1 MKPFHPRNP
10 FQVLGLMLVLFAG
23 TVLFAAVPSA
33 QAGPFGDRP
42 RGGPGG
48 EMRASPLNLRQQGPF
63 DSRGRE
69 TRMTSP
75 AERPQRSP
83 RFRDGE
89 ARSARPGIRTPGP
102 SPRVGTPPPARPGI
116 RTPGPSSRVGTAP
129 PPRPPVATPR
139 FREYRDAR
147 YDHNRLY
154 PVRGQFRTAL
164 PHDHWSV
171 LHHGIRFFFSGGVW
185 YLPQGLRFIVT
196 MPPIGLVVPFLP
208 SSYVTVWVGGAPY
221 YYANEV
227 YYAHRGDGYVVVEP
241 PKGEV
246 SRSTPA
252 DRLFIYPRLGQSE
265 AQQAEDREACHGW
278 AVEQTGY
285 DPRQPAGE
293 ADEASNG
300 EKRSDYSRAMSACLD
315 GRGYTVK

>member
-1 MKPFHPRNP
+1 MKPFDSKNP
-10 FQVLGLMLVLFAG
+10 FQVLGLILFLCAG

-42 RGGPGG
+42 RGGHGG
-48 EMRASPLNLRQQGPF
+48 EMRTSPLNLRQQGPF
-63 DSRGRE
+63 DSRNRE

-75 AERPQRSP
+75 SPRPLP
-83 RFRDGE
+83 RFRDG
-89 ARSARPGIRTPGP
+89 AA
-102 SPRVGTPPPARPGI
+102 PPARPGI
-116 RTPGPSSRVGTAP
+116 RTPGPAPRVATPPPRIGTP
-129 PPRPPVATPR
+129 PPRPSVTVQR
-139 FREYRDAR
+139 YREYRDSR

-154 PVRGQFRTAL
+154 PLRGQFRTTL
-164 PHDHWSV
+164 PRDHRSV
-171 LHHGIRFFFSGGVW
+171 LHRGTRFFFSGGVW
-185 YLPQGLRFIVT
+185 YLPQGLRFFVT
-196 MPPIGLVVPFLP
+196 VPPIGLVVPFLP

-246 SRSTPA
+246 SRTTPS

-293 ADEASNG
+293 ADEAAND
-300 EKRSDYSRAMSACLD
+300 ERRADYSRAMSACLD

>member
-1 MKPFHPRNP
+1 MKPFSSKNP
-10 FQVLGLMLVLFAG
+10 FPALGLMLVLFALV
-23 TVLFAAVPSA
+23 VLFAAVPSA

-48 EMRASPLNLRQQGPF
+48 EMRASPLNMRQQGPF

-69 TRMTSP
+69 TRLTSP
-75 AERPQRSP
+75 AERPQRST
-83 RFRDGE
+83 RFRDTE
-89 ARSARPGIRTPGP
+89 A
-102 SPRVGTPPPARPGI
+102 PPARPGI
-116 RTPGPSSRVGTAP
+116 RTPGPAPRIGTP
-129 PPRPPVATPR
+129 PPRPFVATPR

-171 LHHGIRFFFSGGVW
+171 MHHGIRFFLSGGVW

-227 YYAHRGDGYVVVEP
+227 YYAHRGDGYAVVEP

-246 SRSTPA
+246 GRPTPA

-293 ADEASNG
+293 AAEGASA
-300 EKRSDYSRAMSACLD
+300 EKRPDYSRAMTACLD

>member
-1 MKPFHPRNP
+1 MKPFHSKNP
-10 FQVLGLMLVLFAG
+10 FPALGLMLVLFVG

-48 EMRASPLNLRQQGPF
+48 EMRTSPLNLRQQGPF
-63 DSRGRE
+63 DSRARE
-69 TRMTSP
+69 SRMTSP
-75 AERPQRSP
+75 SPRPQPLP
-83 RFRDGE
+83 RFRDG
-89 ARSARPGIRTPGP
+89 AA
-102 SPRVGTPPPARPGI
+102 PPARPGI
-116 RTPGPSSRVGTAP
+116 RTPGPAPRVGTP
-129 PPRPPVATPR
+129 PSRPSVMVPRY
-139 FREYRDAR
+139 REYRDSR
-147 YDHNRLY
+147 YNHNRLY
-154 PVRGQFRTAL
+154 PLRGQFRTTL
-164 PHDHWSV
+164 PRDHRSV
-171 LHHGIRFFFSGGVW
+171 LHRGTRFFFSGGVW

-196 MPPIGLVVPFLP
+196 VPPIGLVMPFLP

-227 YYAHRGDGYVVVEP
+227 YYAHQGDGYVVVEP

-246 SRSTPA
+246 GRTAPS

-265 AQQAEDREACHGW
+265 AQQAEDRETCHLW
-278 AVEQTGY
+278 AVEQAGY

-293 ADEASNG
+293 ADEAANDA
-300 EKRSDYSRAMSACLD
+300 KRPDYTRATSACLG

>member
-1 MKPFHPRNP
+1 MREEITMKPFSSKNP
-10 FQVLGLMLVLFAG
+10 FPVLGLMLVLFALA
-23 TVLFAAVPSA
+23 VLFAAVPSA

-69 TRMTSP
+69 TRITSP
-75 AERPQRSP
+75 TERPQRSP
-83 RFRDGE
+83 RFRDAE
-89 ARSARPGIRTPGP
+89 A
-102 SPRVGTPPPARPGI
+102 PPARPGI

-139 FREYRDAR
+139 FREYRDVR

-185 YLPQGLRFIVT
+185 YLPQVLRFIVT

-227 YYAHRGDGYVVVEP
+227 YYAHQGDGYVVVEP

-246 SRSTPA
+246 SRTTPA

-265 AQQAEDREACHGW
+265 AQQAEDQEACHGW
-278 AVEQTGY
+278 AVGQTGY
-285 DPRQPAGE
+285 DPRQPA
-293 ADEASNG
+293 DEAAEGANA
-300 EKRSDYSRAMSACLD
+300 EKRPDYARAMSACLD

>member
-1 MKPFHPRNP
+1 MKPFHPRKP
-10 FQVLGLMLVLFAG
+10 IPVLGLMLVLFAL
-23 TVLFAAVPSA
+23 TVLFVTVPSA

-69 TRMTSP
+69 TRMTSS

-83 RFRDGE
+83 RFRDTE
-89 ARSARPGIRTPGP
+89 A
-102 SPRVGTPPPARPGI
+102 PPARPGI
-116 RTPGPSSRVGTAP
+116 RPPGPSSRVGTAP

-139 FREYRDAR
+139 FREYRDSR

-208 SSYVTVWVGGAPY
+208 SSYVTVWVGGTPY

-246 SRSTPA
+246 SRTTPV

-278 AVEQTGY
+278 AVEKVGY

-293 ADEASNG
+293 AAEGASA